1 MDKKSEKKS
10 YEIQNL
16 IRYFK
21 RFNKE
26 VIKIEGETK
35 EFNLVLLNGNFAH
48 LMGLHY
54 MYKEPNEVY
63 GGKVIGDI
71 EKLKLSDQDIYSRIE
86 TNNIKILDKVKDRIE
101 SIKYILENL
110 EKTTIVEK
118 TSNTDNSDLKSNYLM
133 IKMKD
138 NKYLQLGVVHLEGHS
153 DYFETYL
160 INNDNYH
167 FKDTVI
173 EEGVKGIWRETEEG
187 YEPFSFNK
195 VKNDMLK
202 ALYILNGDI
211 SYQKAIEVIDRNL
224 AIKKLTKDHEE
235 KVKEEK
241 IEKEET
247 ESKGWGNR
255 KKSNEELER

>member
-110 EKTTIVEK
+110 EKTT
-118 TSNTDNSDLKSNYLM
+118 NTDNSDLKSNYLM